1 MVNASMFGALRRHG
15 EQCVFWSIQPERL
28 RPVPAA
34 QQARDVLRRAHPGAI
49 VDLHDAEG
57 VRGAPERL
65 LAAIPLMIDGLRE
78 AGYDFATV
86 SELLDGD

>member
-1 MVNASMFGALRRHG
+1 M
-15 EQCVFWSIQPERL
+15 FWSIQPERL
-28 RPVPAA
+28 RPAPAT

-65 LAAIPLMIDGLRE
+65 LAALPLMIDGLRE

-86 SELLDGD
+86 SELLDDV

>member
-1 MVNASMFGALRRHG
+1 MFGALRRHG
-15 EQCVFWSIQPERL
+15 ERCVFWSIQPERL
-28 RPVPAA
+28 RPAPPA
-34 QQARDVLRRAHPGAI
+34 QQARDVLRHAHPGAI

-57 VRGAPERL
+57 VRGAPQRL
-65 LAAIPLMIDGLRE
+65 LAALPLMIDGLRD